1 MDEQTDLT
9 GAAADAE
16 GQEGESPRCG
26 EDTTGTTG
34 TTGNHGAGS
43 DGNGNGDGARVV
55 REEGRDDDHRAGNG
69 RGTPLERA
77 KRQLEVDPARLAKRL
92 KAAREAKGWN
102 RLELATRADVAPST
116 VSNLERQQ
124 SASPDPVVALALA
137 LALGYES
144 VAGLLGDGPAA
155 SFAPEGPGPMTLEAL
170 VSSLLR
176 GVWAAQGTRPAGRCG
191 RAATGAEAG
200 VETTG
205 AAVSGLTGLT
215 ALGTTPV
222 FVGAVFLLEPKTVG

>member
-1 MDEQTDLT
+1 MDEQTDVT

-16 GQEGESPRCG
+16 AREGESPRCG
-26 EDTTGTTG
+26 DGDDG
-34 TTGNHGAGS
+34 TGNGTGAART
-43 DGNGNGDGARVV
+43 GD
-55 REEGRDDDHRAGNG
+55 REDDQRAGNG

-116 VSNLERQQ
+116 VSNLERRQ

-176 GVWAAQGTRPAGRCG
+176 GVWAAQGTRPAPRCG
-191 RAATGAEAG
+191 AAAPGI
-200 VETTG
+200 ETAG
-205 AAVSGLTGLT
+205 AAVSGLTGLTGLT

>member
-1 MDEQTDLT
+1 MDEQTDVT

-16 GQEGESPRCG
+16 AREGESPRCG
-26 EDTTGTTG
+26 DGDDG
-34 TTGNHGAGS
+34 TGNGTGAART
-43 DGNGNGDGARVV
+43 GD
-55 REEGRDDDHRAGNG
+55 REDDQRAGNG

-102 RLELATRADVAPST
+102 RLELATRAD
-116 VSNLERQQ
+116 
-124 SASPDPVVALALA
+124 SPDPVVALALA

-176 GVWAAQGTRPAGRCG
+176 GVWAAQGTRPAPRCG
-191 RAATGAEAG
+191 AAAPGI
-200 VETTG
+200 ETAG
-205 AAVSGLTGLT
+205 AAVSGLTGLTGLT

>member
-1 MDEQTDLT
+1 MDEQNVT

-16 GQEGESPRCG
+16 GRESESPRCG

-34 TTGNHGAGS
+34 TTGDHGTGS
-43 DGNGNGDGARVV
+43 DGNGNGNGAGTV
-55 REEGRDDDHRAGNG
+55 REEGRDGDHRAGNG